1 MIRFQFTSGPES
13 EKMARK
19 LTTRNSFTIERGFT
33 LGRVEPA
40 TGDTRVHRFNNS
52 TIISNTVTSSVVEV
66 QSTQNVETE
75 NNEEKLEIQEI
86 D

>member
-1 MIRFQFTSGPES
+1 
-13 EKMARK
+13 MARK

-52 TIISNTVTSSVVEV
+52 TIILNTVTPSVVEVVEV